1 MIDLTKK
8 TAFIIGNGASRAKF
22 DLTTLSPHG
31 TTYGCNA
38 LYRDFYPDWLVS
50 IDDAEHHT
58 LDSPAA
64 IAAMSSRLRRKSRGI
79 RAAAA

>member
-50 IDDAEHHT
+50 IDDGMIAEIKNKM
-58 LDSPAA
+58 LA
-64 IAAMSSRLRRKSRGI
+64 
-79 RAAAA
+79 

>member
-38 LYRDFYPDWLVS
+38 LYRALHP
-50 IDDAEHHT
+50 
-58 LDSPAA
+58 
-64 IAAMSSRLRRKSRGI
+64 
-79 RAAAA
+79 